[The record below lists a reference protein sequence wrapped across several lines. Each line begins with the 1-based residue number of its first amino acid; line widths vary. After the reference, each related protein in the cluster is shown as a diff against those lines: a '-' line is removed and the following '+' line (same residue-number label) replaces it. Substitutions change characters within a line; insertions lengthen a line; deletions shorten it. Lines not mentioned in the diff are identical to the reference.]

1 MYANQEKGNPHSY
14 VQEEQFSIK
23 NTEFVIGGIMLNV
36 KIPQNFMIWILIYF
50 YLKKESVQVKL
61 RI

>member
-36 KIPQNFMIWILIYF
+36 KIPQNFMI
-50 YLKKESVQVKL
+50 
-61 RI
+61 